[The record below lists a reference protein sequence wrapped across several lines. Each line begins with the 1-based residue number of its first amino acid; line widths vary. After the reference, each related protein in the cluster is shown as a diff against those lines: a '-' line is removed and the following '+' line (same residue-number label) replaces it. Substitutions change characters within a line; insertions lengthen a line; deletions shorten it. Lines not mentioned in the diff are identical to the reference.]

1 MATNTIPTQIYTAYL
16 PKTFLLF
23 LDLLPPPFFCEAE
36 DVFVRGE
43 LLLGF
48 LGL

>member
-1 MATNTIPTQIYTAYL
+1 MYTVYR

-23 LDLLPPPFFCEAE
+23 LDLLPLTFFSDAE
-36 DVFVRGE
+36 DAFLRDE